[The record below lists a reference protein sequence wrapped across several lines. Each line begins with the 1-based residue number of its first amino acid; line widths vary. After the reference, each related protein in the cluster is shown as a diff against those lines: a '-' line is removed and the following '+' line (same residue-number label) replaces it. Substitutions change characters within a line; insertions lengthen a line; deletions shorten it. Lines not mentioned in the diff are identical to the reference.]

1 MQNHSMPLNPKTQ
14 CNFLIGAFLQ
24 RYFVIFVQPFL
35 FEYIVLQY
43 CIRGVNNDQILKQS
57 RQAEGE
63 IVCFLSTGKVYCL

>member
-1 MQNHSMPLNPKTQ
+1 M
-14 CNFLIGAFLQ
+14 
-24 RYFVIFVQPFL
+24 IFVQPFL

-57 RQAEGE
+57 RQAEAE